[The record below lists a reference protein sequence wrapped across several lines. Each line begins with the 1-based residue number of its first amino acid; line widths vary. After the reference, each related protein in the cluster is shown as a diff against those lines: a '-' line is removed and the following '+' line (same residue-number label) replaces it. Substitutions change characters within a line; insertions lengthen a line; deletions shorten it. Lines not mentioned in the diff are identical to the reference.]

1 MVICIKAHKIAYMA
15 IPKAACSSVK
25 AALCAIDPDARIP
38 KSKIKGR
45 VDELH
50 IQYPT
55 KRFRLHRWNLYED
68 HWRFTVIRDP
78 LKRLMSVYSDRKEQK
93 RDLFRS
99 PRLRESNLPDDP
111 DPDFFFEHLQEYFGL
126 SSVIKHHI
134 LPASIFIGPDLT
146 RYDKIYRVEDLDH
159 LAADISNRINAP
171 ISIPRLN
178 KSTYS
183 LSFDD
188 LSPKAKAVIRKHLGS
203 DYTLLSRYYSKR

>member
-15 IPKAACSSVK
+15 VPKAACSSVK
-25 AALCAIDPDARIP
+25 AALCAIDPDARMP
-38 KSKIKGR
+38 KAKVIDW

-55 KRFRLHRWNLYED
+55 KRFRLQRWKLYED

-78 LKRLMSVYSDRKEQK
+78 LKRLMSVYSDRIKQK
-93 RDLFRS
+93 RDLLRS
-99 PRLRESNLPDDP
+99 RKLRKSDLLDDP
-111 DPDFFFEHLQEYFGL
+111 DPDFFFEHLQDYSSL

-146 RYDKIYRVEDLDH
+146 RYDKVYRVEDLDQ
-159 LAADISNRINAP
+159 LAEDISNRINAP
-171 ISIPRLN
+171 VLIPRLN
-178 KSTYS
+178 KSAYS

-188 LSPKAKAVIRKHLGS
+188 LSPKAKAVIRKHLDS
-203 DYTLLSRYYSKR
+203 DYTLLSRYYS